1 MTTALAAI
9 ALVIL
14 ALLPLAIALRRDH
27 AGRDRRDAAMALHR
41 GQLAEL
47 DRDLADGRLA
57 ETEYAAARLE
67 VQRRLLAA
75 SELAPTARRSG
86 PRAVAFAVPFVVPLV
101 AALLYM
107 IAGQPRMPAMPLSAR
122 MALADQQGAQTDTL
136 IRTLRDRLAKLDQ
149 KSEIAREGYILL
161 GNAEEGRGNLQG
173 AADAWRRAV
182 VIRFEPDLA
191 AMAAEARTMVE
202 GGLVDAEAADLF
214 ARALA
219 AAPKDAPWR
228 ETAQKRLSQTGLR

>member
-14 ALLPLAIALRRDH
+14 ALLPLAVTLRRDRT
-27 AGRDRRDAAMALHR
+27 GRDRREAAMALHR

-47 DRDLADGRLA
+47 ERDLAEGTLA

-75 SELAPTARRSG
+75 AELAPTARHAG
-86 PRAVAFAVPFVVPLV
+86 PRAIAYAVPFVVPLA

-107 IAGQPRMPAMPLSAR
+107 VGGQPRMPAMPLSAR
-122 MALADQQGAQTDTL
+122 TALATQRVAETDTL
-136 IRTLRDRLAKLDQ
+136 IRTLRDRLSKLDQ
-149 KSEIAREGYILL
+149 TSELAREGYVLL
-161 GNAEEGRGNLQG
+161 GNAEEGRGNLPG
-173 AADAWRRAV
+173 AAEAWRKAV
-182 VIRFEPDLA
+182 AIRFEPDLA

-219 AAPKDAPWR
+219 AAPQDAPWR
-228 ETAQKRLSQTGLR
+228 ETAQKRLAQTGLR